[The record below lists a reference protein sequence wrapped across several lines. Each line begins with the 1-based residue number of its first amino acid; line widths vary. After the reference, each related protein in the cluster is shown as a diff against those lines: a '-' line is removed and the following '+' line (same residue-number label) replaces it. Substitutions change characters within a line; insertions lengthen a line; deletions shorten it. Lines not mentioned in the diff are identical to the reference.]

1 MEKLPPTSYLKM
13 VDKWLLF
20 GRGIIFLEVILQ
32 TIKENLKQ
40 DKEEAVN
47 DEQR

>member
-20 GRGIIFLEVILQ
+20 GLGIIFLEVILQ
-32 TIKENLKQ
+32 TIKENLK
-40 DKEEAVN
+40 EETDESVD